1 MPTSATATVDL
12 YDLTPREVEVA
23 MLAATGLQTKQ
34 VARRLGISFH
44 TARHH
49 MERAYAK
56 LGVRNR
62 ASLVITVASGGV
74 EPSESRLP
82 RQEGI

>member
-1 MPTSATATVDL
+1 MSPIAGPNAGLSP
-12 YDLTPREVEVA
+12 LTPREVEVA

-34 VARRLGISFH
+34 VAHRLGISFH

-49 MERAYAK
+49 IERAYAK

-62 ASLVITVASGGV
+62 ASLVITVASRIV
-74 EPSESRLP
+74 DLSESQLA
-82 RQEGI
+82 RQEGV